1 VTGTPALGPV
11 SQTPQWKLVPLAL
24 LGDWKTATAVKV
36 SAAVVKKLA
45 NDRVFI
51 IYTPKFCVS
60 YSVVRSDRC
69 KINSAFFILI
79 AYQKKA
85 NVLSKV
91 YINFT
96 LFFLI
101 YF

>member
-1 VTGTPALGPV
+1 VTGTPAFGPV

-51 IYTPKFCVS
+51 IYMLLSFALC
-60 YSVVRSDRC
+60 
-69 KINSAFFILI
+69 IQFFGAI
-79 AYQKKA
+79 AAK
-85 NVLSKV
+85 
-91 YINFT
+91 
-96 LFFLI
+96 
-101 YF
+101 